1 MTSFIQTAKKRTR
14 RTGILLCTLLLILFT
29 TQQCSG
35 PEEIIEQP
43 EETGKKDPPNEEKP
57 GNNDPKENTK
67 VDKSGGKVFKDKITL
82 VVPADAFN
90 TPVTMEITVQTDGA
104 VMEEFEASPYYKI
117 KLPRNFAKPIQL
129 QLLADTEITENEI
142 YFRITTPGIEIS
154 SQQEGS
160 SVMWIKGVKEG
171 DYYTA
176 TMEPFEEPSDEQGE
190 LIVGLV
196 KNYQASNESGSR
208 AITSDRKCVVY
219 APRFYHEESKEIALH
234 LEEAIK
240 RLEAVGFSFAK
251 RNKQIQVEVK
261 KLSGADAYG
270 YFIPSRYSSEWN
282 SMVINSQKLSEKE
295 EIKRTIMH
303 EMTHFAQYYYDPRW
317 TVTKSYF
324 EGEFL
329 WMEEAVAV
337 WAESLYVAGIS
348 SVQYGNQFCPL
359 EGFSPWDKEDKSTH
373 GYGMAG
379 LIRWMANR
387 YGNDKIVKLHQQQE
401 AGATSV
407 MDAFEDAF
415 PDLFLEYGIFLQDYV
430 RGNGVKDLIQSMAR
444 DYLKLNDMNEVKT
457 KAPPQC
463 KPYSARYEKIFIN
476 PDFKLPDS
484 KIILSINVEGG
495 VDGGKGQ
502 YCELYRY
509 DSKKKEVV
517 FVESFYDSYQ
527 FEDVESLQEKRE
539 ILYVVY
545 YHPYNKECEVNMTVR
560 LEEKLEFVSG
570 KISLYINEL
579 NNYSGFFTATFPD
592 ELVVPIT
599 SATGT
604 TSYSG
609 NRVIYTSNSSYSK
622 KESYDKVESEWEISI
637 EIDAVSRKIL
647 KGTAR
652 NITSRYNDRAGDPN
666 RGKLKRRQTTSI
678 SFKDIP
684 FIRVFTYDGHYG
696 YEASDRNG
704 SIGTYLTAF
713 SNKLETEGI
722 NGWTTKTVTSWKPNT
737 KWSVGA
743 SLYIK

>member
-1 MTSFIQTAKKRTR
+1 
-14 RTGILLCTLLLILFT
+14 
-29 TQQCSG
+29 
-35 PEEIIEQP
+35 
-43 EETGKKDPPNEEKP
+43 
-57 GNNDPKENTK
+57 
-67 VDKSGGKVFKDKITL
+67 
-82 VVPADAFN
+82 
-90 TPVTMEITVQTDGA
+90 
-104 VMEEFEASPYYKI
+104 
-117 KLPRNFAKPIQL
+117 
-129 QLLADTEITENEI
+129 
-142 YFRITTPGIEIS
+142 
-154 SQQEGS
+154 
-160 SVMWIKGVKEG
+160 EG
-171 DYYTA
+171 DLYYA
-176 TMEPFEEPSDEQGE
+176 ELEPFEEISDETGE

-196 KNYQASNESGSR
+196 KDYQESDDSGSR
-208 AITSDRKCVVY
+208 AITSEKKCVVY
-219 APRFYHEESKEIALH
+219 APRFYHEESRDIALH

-415 PDLFLEYGIFLQDYV
+415 PDLFLEYGIFLKDYI
-430 RGNGVKDLIQSMAR
+430 RANGVKDLMQEIAR
-444 DYLKLNDMNEVKT
+444 KKMTLNSMNEVTSKE
-457 KAPPQC
+457 PIGI
-463 KPYSARYEKIFIN
+463 KPYSTFYERISID
-476 PDFKLPDS
+476 PDYKLPDG
-484 KIILSINVEGG
+484 KITLSIKVEGG
-495 VDGGKGQ
+495 MDGGKGQ
-502 YCELYRY
+502 ICELYRY
-509 DSKKKEVV
+509 NEKREII
-517 FVESFYDSYQ
+517 FVDAFFDSYQ
-527 FEDVESLQEKRE
+527 YEEVEALQEKRE
-539 ILYVVY
+539 TLIVVY
-545 YHPYNKECEVNMTVR
+545 YHAFNKESDVTMTVR
-560 LEEKLEFVSG
+560 LEEKLEFAIG
-570 KISLYINEL
+570 KIKLRIDEL

-592 ELVVPIT
+592 ESVVPIT

-609 NRVIYTSNSSYSK
+609 DRVIYTSNSSYSK
-622 KESYDKVESEWEISI
+622 KESYDKVESEWEIRI
-637 EIDAVSRKIL
+637 EIDAVSRNIL
-647 KGTAR
+647 IGSAQ
-652 NITSRYNDRAGDPN
+652 NVTSRYNDRAGDPD
-666 RGKLKRRQTTSI
+666 RGELERRQTTSF

-684 FIRVFTYDGHYG
+684 FIQVY
-696 YEASDRNG
+696 ASDGSYRFGASNSNG

-713 SNKLETEGI
+713 SNKLEEDGI

-737 KWSVGA
+737 EWYVSIA
-743 SLYIK
+743 LYPQ